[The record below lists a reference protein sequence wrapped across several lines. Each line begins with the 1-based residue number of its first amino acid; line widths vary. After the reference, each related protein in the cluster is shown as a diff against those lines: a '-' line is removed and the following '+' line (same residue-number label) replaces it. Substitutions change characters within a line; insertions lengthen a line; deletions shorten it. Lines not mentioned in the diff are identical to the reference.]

1 MKWSIQDH
9 AEDQGQGEHRR
20 QVSQLQGYHGN
31 HLHPPPTLHHR
42 QSFPRTLGH
51 TVRTP
56 QVLPDSPYSRVLPS
70 PLVFPLA
77 GPYFKSAW
85 GWELGGMGVGG
96 DALEECPGSRPGAQ
110 PATSRSTWNFLRE
123 TQLNNPDTALSVS
136 PMVAVL
142 FFFLR
147 FFFDVD
153 QF

>member
-1 MKWSIQDH
+1 
-9 AEDQGQGEHRR
+9 
-20 QVSQLQGYHGN
+20 
-31 HLHPPPTLHHR
+31 
-42 QSFPRTLGH
+42 
-51 TVRTP
+51 
-56 QVLPDSPYSRVLPS
+56 
-70 PLVFPLA
+70 
-77 GPYFKSAW
+77 
-85 GWELGGMGVGG
+85 MGVGG